1 MWNKIKGY
9 VAVFVAGVIAVLGVF
24 AAIMESRKKG
34 TAGADS
40 RSEQRERKIDVLID
54 GQGSAIA
61 RERSAIESN
70 LDRVERIENIAGSS
84 EVREREQ
91 RERERELVDIVER
104 RKRLNDRVKKIL
116 GEYEN
121 GSADSVE

>member
-9 VAVFVAGVIAVLGVF
+9 LTAFVAGVVAVIGVVT
-24 AAIMESRKKG
+24 AIMASRKKG
-34 TAGADS
+34 TAGTDS
-40 RSEQRERKIDVLID
+40 RSEQRESAIDSAIA

-70 LDRVERIENIAGSS
+70 IDRVERIENIAGSS

-91 RERERELVDIVER
+91 KERERKFVDIVER
-104 RKRLNDRVKKIL
+104 RKNLHERVKRVL
-116 GEYEN
+116 GGQRE
-121 GSADSVE
+121 